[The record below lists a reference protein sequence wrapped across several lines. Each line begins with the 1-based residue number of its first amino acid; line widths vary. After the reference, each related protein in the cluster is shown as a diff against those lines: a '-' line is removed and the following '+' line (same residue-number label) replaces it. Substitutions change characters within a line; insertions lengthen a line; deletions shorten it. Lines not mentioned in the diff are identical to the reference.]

1 MPYTNCTFESTR
13 LQRILRS
20 KASAH
25 STKRTQ
31 QRGITS
37 GCLPMILA
45 YGTKEHDG
53 MGGIRYLMTSS
64 ALERI
69 YAALG
74 KTKQIADMAGMYA
87 VVSADDGTVMTV
99 GHRYQ

>member
-1 MPYTNCTFESTR
+1 MPYTNNSFESTR

-20 KASAH
+20 KASMHA
-25 STKRTQ
+25 SKRTQ

-37 GCLPMILA
+37 GCVPMILA

-53 MGGIRYLMTSS
+53 MGGIRFLMTTS
-64 ALERI
+64 AIERM
-69 YAALG
+69 YVALG
-74 KTKQIADMAGMYA
+74 KTKQIADMVGMYA
-87 VVSADDGTVMTV
+87 VVSAGDGTVMTV

>member
-1 MPYTNCTFESTR
+1 MSYANCSFESTR

-20 KASAH
+20 KASLHA
-25 STKRTQ
+25 SKRTQ
-31 QRGITS
+31 QRGITKE
-37 GCLPMILA
+37 CVPMILA

-53 MGGIRYLMTSS
+53 MGGIRFLMTAS
-64 ALERI
+64 AIERM
-69 YAALG
+69 YAVLG

-99 GHRYQ
+99 GHRY

>member
-1 MPYTNCTFESTR
+1 MPHTNCSFESSR

-20 KASAH
+20 KASRPA
-25 STKRTQ
+25 SQRTQ
-31 QRGITS
+31 QRGINN
-37 GCLPMILA
+37 GCIPMILA
-45 YGTKEHDG
+45 FGTKEHDS
-53 MGGIRYLMTSS
+53 MGGIRFLMTTS
-64 ALERI
+64 AIERM

-74 KTKQIADMAGMYA
+74 KTKQIAGMAGMYA